1 MLDRNK
7 VFYSTT
13 DLLELADKVLRSDKK
28 VLKTLIE
35 MSKCVEIKD
44 VPGSSLSIILNRI
57 AVSDL
62 SQVDE
67 DESDQD

>member
-1 MLDRNK
+1 MLDRHK

-13 DLLELADKVLRSDKK
+13 DLLELADKVLRSDRPG
-28 VLKTLIE
+28 LKSLIK
-35 MSKCVEIKD
+35 MSKCVAIKD

-62 SQVDE
+62 SQTDD
-67 DESDQD
+67 DESNQD

>member
-7 VFYSTT
+7 VSYSTT
-13 DLLELADKVLRSDKK
+13 DLLGLADKVSRSDRSG
-28 VLKTLIE
+28 LKTLIK
-35 MSKCVEIKD
+35 MSKCVGIKD

-62 SQVDE
+62 SVSDE